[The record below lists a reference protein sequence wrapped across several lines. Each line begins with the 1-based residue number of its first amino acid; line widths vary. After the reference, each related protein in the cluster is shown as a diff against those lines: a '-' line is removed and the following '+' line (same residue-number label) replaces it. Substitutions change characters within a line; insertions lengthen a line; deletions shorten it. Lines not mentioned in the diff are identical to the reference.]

1 MPGTDTRAS
10 GGPGPGPQHDVII
23 VGASLAGCRTALS
36 LAGRGVRVLLI
47 DRAQFPRWKPC
58 AGGLTLKTRPYIPE
72 PLFDLVECTV
82 QGAYLTFG
90 AADVTHIRS
99 ETPLGWMIHRESF
112 DHAHLELVRSCE
124 TVDVVLGVTVREIEE
139 QTTGVLVSTDH
150 ETFQARVL
158 VGADGAKS
166 VVSRALP
173 GHEDRL
179 MGFAYEGEARAV
191 EASLAEDTLFDFH
204 TFPRGYGWVFPK
216 GDHYS
221 LGGFVCG
228 EKLPGVKDLYRDFCS
243 ESGVLRGVETYRAR
257 GHPLSLG
264 GSLRRL
270 NSRRVVLA
278 GEAGGLV
285 DPLTG
290 EGIYYALRSG
300 HLAARHIAEFLEGH
314 PRVGWVQYAGL
325 PEHKDHRLAQKY
337 MGGRASGILSFG
349 VKGGREAGVRFYDA
363 LQLILRLVNIG
374 DAKSCAAIPASTTH
388 RQLNEAELRA
398 AGVPPDMVRLSIGIE
413 HVDDLIEDLDQA
425 LKASA

>member
-1 MPGTDTRAS
+1 
-10 GGPGPGPQHDVII
+10 
-23 VGASLAGCRTALS
+23 LS

-139 QTTGVLVSTDH
+139 QATGVLVSTDH
-150 ETFQARVL
+150 ETFQAGVL

-166 VVSRALP
+166 VVSKALP

-179 MGFAYEGEARAV
+179 MGFAYEGEARAA

-257 GHPLSLG
+257 GHPVSLG

-270 NSRRVVLA
+270 NSRRVLLA

-300 HLAARHIAEFLEGH
+300 HLAARHIADFLERGVPLDAYGNRIREEIQEELRVARVLAKWLYDH
-314 PRVGWVQYAGL
+314 PALSYRLMFRNSLFCKWFAEISSGLRTYRGLL
-325 PEHKDHRLAQKY
+325 PE
-337 MGGRASGILSFG
+337 IL
-349 VKGGREAGVRFYDA
+349 KHGVRLPFHASSQD
-363 LQLILRLVNIG
+363 RREVPVNLP
-374 DAKSCAAIPASTTH
+374 PA
-388 RQLNEAELRA
+388 
-398 AGVPPDMVRLSIGIE
+398 
-413 HVDDLIEDLDQA
+413 
-425 LKASA
+425 